1 MWGGSVALFDKGEA
15 AQHMWLTHLDGIR
28 VEMRSV
34 QFRVAGDAKHAERG
48 ADFVLQDFQ
57 RNSPALVVVVD

>member
-1 MWGGSVALFDKGEA
+1 
-15 AQHMWLTHLDGIR
+15 MWLTHLDGIW

-57 RNSPALVVVVD
+57 RTDQGPRTTSGRAAPT